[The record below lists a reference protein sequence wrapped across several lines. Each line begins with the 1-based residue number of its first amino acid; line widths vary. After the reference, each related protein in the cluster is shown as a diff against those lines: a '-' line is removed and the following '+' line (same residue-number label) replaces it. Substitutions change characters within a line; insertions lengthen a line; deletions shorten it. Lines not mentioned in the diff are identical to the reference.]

1 VTAPPRV
8 LLFGRAGQVG
18 GEVLRLLGG
27 SGKVT
32 APAEGDVDF
41 RDEVGLRRAVQAA
54 RPGVI
59 VNAAAYTAV
68 DRAEDQS
75 ERALAHAV
83 NAVAPGA
90 LAEEAA
96 RLGALFVHYSTDY
109 VFDGRKRA
117 PYVEADPPAPLSVY
131 GRTKLDGERRVL
143 AAGGRSV
150 ILRTSWVYSPRG
162 ANFLLTMLRLFM
174 ERDEV
179 KVVDDQV
186 GAPTTARYLAE
197 ATLQVIGVAPGPE
210 QCGLYHCTAGGQTS
224 WCGLARR
231 IYLLDRRPER
241 RCKRVV
247 AIRTA
252 DYPTPARRPAW
263 SVLDSTRVSAA
274 FGVRQRSWEDLLA
287 ETMAELAAGGTPI
300 R

>member
-1 VTAPPRV
+1 VTAAPRV

-27 SGKVT
+27 SGEVN

-41 RDEVGLRRAVQAA
+41 RDELGLRSAVIAA
-54 RPGVI
+54 QPDVI

-75 ERALAHAV
+75 ERALCHEV

-96 RLGALFVHYSTDY
+96 RIGALFIHYSTDY
-109 VFDGRKRA
+109 VFDGRKKT
-117 PYVEADPPAPLSVY
+117 PYGESDPTAPLGVY
-131 GRTKLDGERRVL
+131 GHTKLEGERRVL

-150 ILRTSWVYSPRG
+150 ILRTSWVYGPRG
-162 ANFLLTMLRLFM
+162 ANFLLTMRRLFT

-197 ATLQVIGVAPGPE
+197 ATLKVINMAPDAE
-210 QCGLYHCTAGGQTS
+210 HAGLYHCTAAGQTS
-224 WCGLARR
+224 WCGFARR
-231 IYLLDRRPER
+231 ILMFDQRPEK
-241 RCKRVV
+241 RCKRI
-247 AIRTA
+247 APIRSA
-252 DYPTPARRPAW
+252 DYPTPARRPAF
-263 SVLDSTRVSAA
+263 SVLDSSRFSAVYG
-274 FGVRQRSWEDLLA
+274 FRQRSWEELLT
-287 ETMAELAAGGTPI
+287 ETMAELAAGS
-300 R
+300 

>member
-1 VTAPPRV
+1 VSVAPRV

-27 SGKVT
+27 SGEVN

-54 RPGVI
+54 VPDVI

-75 ERALAHAV
+75 ERALAHTV
-83 NAVAPGA
+83 NAEAPGA

-96 RLGALFVHYSTDY
+96 RIGALFIHYSTDY
-109 VFDGRKRA
+109 VFDGGKKT
-117 PYVEADPPAPLSVY
+117 PYVEADVPAPLGVY
-131 GRTKLDGERRVL
+131 GRTKLEGERRVL

-150 ILRTSWVYSPRG
+150 ILRTSWVYGLRG
-162 ANFLLTMLRLFM
+162 ANFLLTMLRLFT

-186 GAPTTARYLAE
+186 GAPTTASYLAH
-197 ATLQVIGVAPGPE
+197 ATLKVINMAPDAE
-210 QCGLYHCTAGGQTS
+210 HCGLYHCTAGGQTS
-224 WCGLARR
+224 WCGFARR
-231 IYLLDRRPER
+231 ILMFDRRPEK
-241 RCKRVV
+241 RCKRV
-247 AIRTA
+247 APIRTA
-252 DYPTPARRPAW
+252 DHPAAARRPAF
-263 SVLDSTRVSAA
+263 SVLDSSRFSAVFD
-274 FGVRQRSWEDLLA
+274 FGQRPWEELLT
-287 ETMAELAAGGTPI
+287 ETMAEVAAGA
-300 R
+300 

>member
-1 VTAPPRV
+1 MPRV

-27 SGKVT
+27 SSEVT
-32 APAEGDVDF
+32 APTEGDVDF
-41 RDEVGLRRAVQAA
+41 RDEVGLRSTVSGL
-54 RPGVI
+54 RPTVI

-68 DRAEDQS
+68 DRAEEQG

-96 RLGALFVHYSTDY
+96 RSGALFIHYSTDY
-109 VFDGRKRA
+109 VFDGTKKT
-117 PYVEADPPAPLSVY
+117 PYVEADAPAPLGVY
-131 GRTKLDGERRVL
+131 GRSKLEGERRVL
-143 AAGGRSV
+143 AAGGRGV
-150 ILRTSWVYSPRG
+150 ILRTSWVYGPHG

-197 ATLQVIGVAPGPE
+197 ATLKVINMEPDAAHA
-210 QCGLYHCTAGGQTS
+210 GLYHCTAGGQTS
-224 WCGLARR
+224 WCGFARR
-231 IYLLDRRPER
+231 IHMFDRRPDK
-241 RCKRVV
+241 RCKRV
-247 AIRTA
+247 APIRTA

-263 SVLDSTRVSAA
+263 SVLDSSRFSAT
-274 FGVRQRSWEDLLA
+274 FGFRQRPWEELLT
-287 ETMAELAAGGTPI
+287 ETMAEVTAGTAPTK
-300 R
+300 